1 MSGCGKVRAW
11 QVPLRLITGAFILH
25 SGMEKWDGPDEQA
38 QGVHGMAR
46 QSFPFLEN
54 IDAPRFLRLLAAGEI
69 ALGAALL
76 TPAVPTRLAGAA
88 LTGFA
93 GSLMAVY
100 AQTPGLR
107 KEGSVWPTP
116 DGIGV
121 SKDSWLLAI
130 GLALTLSPREKHLKN
145 LKHLKQLKHAKDVR
159 DAKRHGRH
167 QQHGPAAGPSST
179 RAAGSVSSR
188 PSRPRSWPR
197 RCPRAG
203 TATTTRTATAPPT
216 PARRAPRTGEPR
228 AGGAGEAG
236 E

>member
-1 MSGCGKVRAW
+1 MSGCGKVKAW
-11 QVPLRLITGAFILH
+11 QVPLRLVTGAFILH

-46 QSFPFLEN
+46 QTFPFLEN
-54 IDAPRFLRLLAAGEI
+54 IDAPRFLKLLAAGEI

-76 TPAVPTRLAGAA
+76 TPMVPSRLTGAA

-130 GLALTLSPREKHLKN
+130 GLALTLSPHQKPHKHI
-145 LKHLKQLKHAKDVR
+145 KHIKHIKQAKQV
-159 DAKRHGRH
+159 AKEAKEARRLAKGLSQDGHSHHHSHRHGPGHARK
-167 QQHGPAAGPSST
+167 GCPAHH
-179 RAAGSVSSR
+179 
-188 PSRPRSWPR
+188 
-197 RCPRAG
+197 
-203 TATTTRTATAPPT
+203 
-216 PARRAPRTGEPR
+216 
-228 AGGAGEAG
+228 
-236 E
+236 

>member
-1 MSGCGKVRAW
+1 MSGCGKVKAW
-11 QVPLRLITGAFILH
+11 QVPLRLVTGAFILH

-46 QSFPFLEN
+46 QTFPFLEN
-54 IDAPRFLRLLAAGEI
+54 IDAPKFLKLLAAGEI

-76 TPAVPTRLAGAA
+76 TPMVPSRLAGAA

-130 GLALTLSPREKHLKN
+130 GLALTLSPHEKHHKHAKHLKHIKHAEH
-145 LKHLKQLKHAKDVR
+145 LKGHGGHHKHHCRHEQGGHPGHYGHLKQAKQVAKEAKEARRLAKDVKGVSQ
-159 DAKRHGRH
+159 DGHSHHHAHRHGPGHARK
-167 QQHGPAAGPSST
+167 GCPAHH
-179 RAAGSVSSR
+179 
-188 PSRPRSWPR
+188 
-197 RCPRAG
+197 
-203 TATTTRTATAPPT
+203 
-216 PARRAPRTGEPR
+216 
-228 AGGAGEAG
+228 
-236 E
+236 

>member
-1 MSGCGKVRAW
+1 MSGCGKVKAW
-11 QVPLRLITGAFILH
+11 QVPLRLVTGAFILH

-46 QSFPFLEN
+46 QTFPFLEN
-54 IDAPRFLRLLAAGEI
+54 VDAPRFLKLLAAGEI

-76 TPAVPTRLAGAA
+76 TPMVPSRLTGAA

-130 GLALTLSPREKHLKN
+130 GLALTLSPHQKPHKHI
-145 LKHLKQLKHAKDVR
+145 KQAKQV
-159 DAKRHGRH
+159 AKEAKEARRLAKGLSQDGHSHHHSHRHGPGHARK
-167 QQHGPAAGPSST
+167 GCPAHH
-179 RAAGSVSSR
+179 
-188 PSRPRSWPR
+188 
-197 RCPRAG
+197 
-203 TATTTRTATAPPT
+203 
-216 PARRAPRTGEPR
+216 
-228 AGGAGEAG
+228 
-236 E
+236 

>member
-1 MSGCGKVRAW
+1 MSGCGKVKAW
-11 QVPLRLITGAFILH
+11 QVPLRLVTGAFILH

-46 QSFPFLEN
+46 QTFPFLEN
-54 IDAPRFLRLLAAGEI
+54 IDAPRFLKLLAAGEI

-76 TPAVPTRLAGAA
+76 TPMVPSRLTGAA

-130 GLALTLSPREKHLKN
+130 GLALTLSPHQKPHKHI
-145 LKHLKQLKHAKDVR
+145 KQAKQVAKEAKEAGRLAKGLSR
-159 DAKRHGRH
+159 DGHSHHHSHRHGPGHARK
-167 QQHGPAAGPSST
+167 GCPAHH
-179 RAAGSVSSR
+179 
-188 PSRPRSWPR
+188 
-197 RCPRAG
+197 
-203 TATTTRTATAPPT
+203 
-216 PARRAPRTGEPR
+216 
-228 AGGAGEAG
+228 
-236 E
+236 

>member
-1 MSGCGKVRAW
+1 MSGCGKVKAW
-11 QVPLRLITGAFILH
+11 QVPLRLVTGAFILH
-25 SGMEKWDGPDEQA
+25 SGMEKWEGPDEQA

-46 QSFPFLEN
+46 QTFPFLEN
-54 IDAPRFLRLLAAGEI
+54 IDAPRFLKLLAAGEI

-76 TPAVPTRLAGAA
+76 TPMVPSRLAGAA

-130 GLALTLSPREKHLKN
+130 GLALTLSPHQKPHKHI
-145 LKHLKQLKHAKDVR
+145 KHIKHIKQAKQV
-159 DAKRHGRH
+159 AKEAKEARRLAKGLSQDGHSHHHSHRHGPGHARK
-167 QQHGPAAGPSST
+167 GCPAHH
-179 RAAGSVSSR
+179 
-188 PSRPRSWPR
+188 
-197 RCPRAG
+197 
-203 TATTTRTATAPPT
+203 
-216 PARRAPRTGEPR
+216 
-228 AGGAGEAG
+228 
-236 E
+236 

>member
-1 MSGCGKVRAW
+1 MSGCGKVKAW
-11 QVPLRLITGAFILH
+11 QVPLRLVTGAFILH

-46 QSFPFLEN
+46 QTFPFLEN
-54 IDAPRFLRLLAAGEI
+54 INAPRFLKLLAAGEI

-76 TPAVPTRLAGAA
+76 TPMIPTRLAGAA

-130 GLALTLSPREKHLKN
+130 GLALTLSPHQKHHKHV
-145 LKHLKQLKHAKDVR
+145 KHIKHAQHVKHVRHAKGHGGCHKHHCHHEQGGHPGHHGHLKQAKLVAR
-159 DAKRHGRH
+159 EAKEAKRPAKGVSPDGHSHHHAHR
-167 QQHGPAAGPSST
+167 HGPGHARKG
-179 RAAGSVSSR
+179 
-188 PSRPRSWPR
+188 
-197 RCPRAG
+197 CPAHH
-203 TATTTRTATAPPT
+203 
-216 PARRAPRTGEPR
+216 
-228 AGGAGEAG
+228 
-236 E
+236 

>member
-1 MSGCGKVRAW
+1 MSGCGKVKAW
-11 QVPLRLITGAFILH
+11 QVPLRLVTGAFILH

-46 QSFPFLEN
+46 QTFPFLEN
-54 IDAPRFLRLLAAGEI
+54 IDAPRFLKLLAAGEI

-76 TPAVPTRLAGAA
+76 TPMVPTRLAGAA

-130 GLALTLSPREKHLKN
+130 GLALTLSPHQKHHKH
-145 LKHLKQLKHAKDVR
+145 LKHLKGHG
-159 DAKRHGRH
+159 GRH
-167 QQHGPAAGPSST
+167 QHHCHHEQGGRPGRHGHLQQAKQVAQEATEARRLAKRVKGLSQDGHSHQHSHRHGPGHT
-179 RAAGSVSSR
+179 RKG
-188 PSRPRSWPR
+188 
-197 RCPRAG
+197 CPAHD
-203 TATTTRTATAPPT
+203 
-216 PARRAPRTGEPR
+216 
-228 AGGAGEAG
+228 
-236 E
+236 

>member
-1 MSGCGKVRAW
+1 MSGCGKVKAW
-11 QVPLRLITGAFILH
+11 QVPLRLVTGAFILH

-46 QSFPFLEN
+46 QTFPSLEN
-54 IDAPRFLRLLAAGEI
+54 IDAPRFLKLLAAGEI

-76 TPAVPTRLAGAA
+76 TPMVPTRLAGAA

-130 GLALTLSPREKHLKN
+130 GLALTLSPHQKHHKHLKRV
-145 LKHLKQLKHAKDVR
+145 KGHG
-159 DAKRHGRH
+159 GRH
-167 QQHGPAAGPSST
+167 QHHCHHEQGGRPGRHGHLQQAKQVAQEAKEARRLAKRVKGLSQDGHSHQHSHRHGPGHT
-179 RAAGSVSSR
+179 RKG
-188 PSRPRSWPR
+188 
-197 RCPRAG
+197 CPAHD
-203 TATTTRTATAPPT
+203 
-216 PARRAPRTGEPR
+216 
-228 AGGAGEAG
+228 
-236 E
+236 

>member
-1 MSGCGKVRAW
+1 MSGCGKVKAW
-11 QVPLRLITGAFILH
+11 QVPLRLVTGAFILH

-46 QSFPFLEN
+46 QTFPFLEN
-54 IDAPRFLRLLAAGEI
+54 IDAPRFLKLLAAGEI

-76 TPAVPTRLAGAA
+76 TPMVPTRLAGAA

-130 GLALTLSPREKHLKN
+130 GLALTLSPHQKHHKH
-145 LKHLKQLKHAKDVR
+145 LKHLKHLKGHG
-159 DAKRHGRH
+159 GRH
-167 QQHGPAAGPSST
+167 QHHCHHEQGGRPGRHGHLQQAKQVAQEAKEARRLAKRVKGLSQDGHSHQHSHRHGPGHT
-179 RAAGSVSSR
+179 RKG
-188 PSRPRSWPR
+188 
-197 RCPRAG
+197 CPAHD
-203 TATTTRTATAPPT
+203 
-216 PARRAPRTGEPR
+216 
-228 AGGAGEAG
+228 
-236 E
+236 

>member
-1 MSGCGKVRAW
+1 MSGCGKVKAW
-11 QVPLRLITGAFILH
+11 QVPLRLVTGAFILH
-25 SGMEKWDGPDEQA
+25 SGMEKWEGPDEQA

-46 QSFPFLEN
+46 QTFPFLEN
-54 IDAPRFLRLLAAGEI
+54 IDAPRFLKLLAAGEI

-76 TPAVPTRLAGAA
+76 TPMVPSRLAGAA

-130 GLALTLSPREKHLKN
+130 GLALTLSPHQKPHKHI
-145 LKHLKQLKHAKDVR
+145 KHIKQAKQV
-159 DAKRHGRH
+159 AKEAKEARRLAKGLSQDGHSHHHSHRHGPGHARK
-167 QQHGPAAGPSST
+167 GCPAHH
-179 RAAGSVSSR
+179 
-188 PSRPRSWPR
+188 
-197 RCPRAG
+197 
-203 TATTTRTATAPPT
+203 
-216 PARRAPRTGEPR
+216 
-228 AGGAGEAG
+228 
-236 E
+236 

>member
-1 MSGCGKVRAW
+1 MSGCGKVKAW
-11 QVPLRLITGAFILH
+11 QVPLRLVTGAFILH

-46 QSFPFLEN
+46 QTFPFLEN
-54 IDAPRFLRLLAAGEI
+54 IDAPRFLKLLAAGEI

-76 TPAVPTRLAGAA
+76 TPMVPTRLAGAA

-130 GLALTLSPREKHLKN
+130 GLALTLSPHQKHHKHLKHV
-145 LKHLKQLKHAKDVR
+145 KGHG
-159 DAKRHGRH
+159 GRH
-167 QQHGPAAGPSST
+167 QHHCHHEQGGRPGRHGHLQQAKQVAQEAKEARRLAKRVKGLSQDGHSHQHSHRHGPGHT
-179 RAAGSVSSR
+179 RKG
-188 PSRPRSWPR
+188 
-197 RCPRAG
+197 CPAHD
-203 TATTTRTATAPPT
+203 
-216 PARRAPRTGEPR
+216 
-228 AGGAGEAG
+228 
-236 E
+236 

>member
-1 MSGCGKVRAW
+1 MSGCGKVKAW
-11 QVPLRLITGAFILH
+11 QVPLRLVTGAFILH

-46 QSFPFLEN
+46 QTFPFLEN
-54 IDAPRFLRLLAAGEI
+54 VDAPRFLKLLAAGEI

-76 TPAVPTRLAGAA
+76 TPMVPSRLTGAA

-130 GLALTLSPREKHLKN
+130 GLALTLSPHQKPHKHI
-145 LKHLKQLKHAKDVR
+145 KHIKHIKQAKQV
-159 DAKRHGRH
+159 AKEAKEARRLAKGLSQDGHSHHHSHRHGPGHARK
-167 QQHGPAAGPSST
+167 GCPAHH
-179 RAAGSVSSR
+179 
-188 PSRPRSWPR
+188 
-197 RCPRAG
+197 
-203 TATTTRTATAPPT
+203 
-216 PARRAPRTGEPR
+216 
-228 AGGAGEAG
+228 
-236 E
+236 

>member
-1 MSGCGKVRAW
+1 MSGCGKVKAW
-11 QVPLRLITGAFILH
+11 QVPLRLVTGAFILH

-46 QSFPFLEN
+46 QTFPFLEN
-54 IDAPRFLRLLAAGEI
+54 IDAPRFLKLLAAGEI

-76 TPAVPTRLAGAA
+76 TPMVPSRLTGAA

-130 GLALTLSPREKHLKN
+130 GLALTLSPHQKPHKHI
-145 LKHLKQLKHAKDVR
+145 KHIKQAKQVAKEAKEAGRLAKGLSR
-159 DAKRHGRH
+159 DGHSHHHSHRHGPGHARK
-167 QQHGPAAGPSST
+167 GCPAHH
-179 RAAGSVSSR
+179 
-188 PSRPRSWPR
+188 
-197 RCPRAG
+197 
-203 TATTTRTATAPPT
+203 
-216 PARRAPRTGEPR
+216 
-228 AGGAGEAG
+228 
-236 E
+236 

>member
-1 MSGCGKVRAW
+1 MSGCGKVKAW
-11 QVPLRLITGAFILH
+11 QVPLRLVTGAFILH

-46 QSFPFLEN
+46 QTFPFLEN
-54 IDAPRFLRLLAAGEI
+54 IDAPRFLKLLAAGEI

-76 TPAVPTRLAGAA
+76 TPMVPTRLAGAA

-130 GLALTLSPREKHLKN
+130 GLALTLSPHQKHHKH
-145 LKHLKQLKHAKDVR
+145 LKHLKGHG
-159 DAKRHGRH
+159 GRH
-167 QQHGPAAGPSST
+167 QHHCHHEQGGRPGRHGHLQQAKQVAQEAKEARRLAKRVKGLSQDGHSHQHSHRHGPGHT
-179 RAAGSVSSR
+179 RKG
-188 PSRPRSWPR
+188 
-197 RCPRAG
+197 CPAHD
-203 TATTTRTATAPPT
+203 
-216 PARRAPRTGEPR
+216 
-228 AGGAGEAG
+228 
-236 E
+236 

>member
-1 MSGCGKVRAW
+1 MSGCGKVKAW
-11 QVPLRLITGAFILH
+11 QVPLRLVTGAFILH

-46 QSFPFLEN
+46 QTFPFLEN
-54 IDAPRFLRLLAAGEI
+54 IDAPRFLKLLAAGEI

-76 TPAVPTRLAGAA
+76 TPMVPTRLAGAA

-130 GLALTLSPREKHLKN
+130 GLALTLSPHQKHHKHVKHAQHLKHHGGHH
-145 LKHLKQLKHAKDVR
+145 KHHCRPEQGGSPGRHGHLAQAKQVAQEAKEAR
-159 DAKRHGRH
+159 RLAKRVKGLSQDGHSHHHSHRH
-167 QQHGPAAGPSST
+167 APGHTRKGCPAHH
-179 RAAGSVSSR
+179 
-188 PSRPRSWPR
+188 
-197 RCPRAG
+197 
-203 TATTTRTATAPPT
+203 
-216 PARRAPRTGEPR
+216 
-228 AGGAGEAG
+228 
-236 E
+236 

>member
-1 MSGCGKVRAW
+1 MSGCGKVKAW
-11 QVPLRLITGAFILH
+11 QVPLRLVTGAFILH

-46 QSFPFLEN
+46 QTFPFLEN
-54 IDAPRFLRLLAAGEI
+54 IDAPRFLKLLAAGEI

-76 TPAVPTRLAGAA
+76 TPMVPSRLAGAA

-130 GLALTLSPREKHLKN
+130 GLALALSPHQKPHKHI
-145 LKHLKQLKHAKDVR
+145 KHIKQAKQVAKEAKEARRLAKGLSR
-159 DAKRHGRH
+159 DGHSHHHSHRHGPGHARK
-167 QQHGPAAGPSST
+167 GRPAHH
-179 RAAGSVSSR
+179 
-188 PSRPRSWPR
+188 
-197 RCPRAG
+197 
-203 TATTTRTATAPPT
+203 
-216 PARRAPRTGEPR
+216 
-228 AGGAGEAG
+228 
-236 E
+236 

>member
-1 MSGCGKVRAW
+1 MSGCGKVKAW
-11 QVPLRLITGAFILH
+11 QVPLRLVTGAFILH

-46 QSFPFLEN
+46 QTFPFLEN
-54 IDAPRFLRLLAAGEI
+54 IDAPKFLKLLAAGEI
-69 ALGAALL
+69 AIGAALL
-76 TPAVPTRLAGAA
+76 TPMVPTRLAGAA

-130 GLALTLSPREKHLKN
+130 GLALTLSPHEKHHKHAKHLKHIKHAEH
-145 LKHLKQLKHAKDVR
+145 LKGHGGHHKHHCRHEQGGHPGHYGHLKQAKQVAKEAKEARRLAKDVKGLSQ
-159 DAKRHGRH
+159 DGHSHHHAHRHGPGHARK
-167 QQHGPAAGPSST
+167 GCPAHH
-179 RAAGSVSSR
+179 
-188 PSRPRSWPR
+188 
-197 RCPRAG
+197 
-203 TATTTRTATAPPT
+203 
-216 PARRAPRTGEPR
+216 
-228 AGGAGEAG
+228 
-236 E
+236 

>member
-1 MSGCGKVRAW
+1 MSGCGKVKAW
-11 QVPLRLITGAFILH
+11 QVPLRLVTGAFILH

-46 QSFPFLEN
+46 QTFPFLEN
-54 IDAPRFLRLLAAGEI
+54 IDAPRFLKLLAAGEI

-76 TPAVPTRLAGAA
+76 TPMVPTRLAGAA

-130 GLALTLSPREKHLKN
+130 GLALTLSPHQKHHKHHKHLKG
-145 LKHLKQLKHAKDVR
+145 HG
-159 DAKRHGRH
+159 GRH
-167 QQHGPAAGPSST
+167 QHHCHHEQGGRPGRHGHLQQAKQVAQEAKEARRLAKRVKGLSQDGHSHQHSHRHGPGHT
-179 RAAGSVSSR
+179 RKG
-188 PSRPRSWPR
+188 
-197 RCPRAG
+197 CPAHD
-203 TATTTRTATAPPT
+203 
-216 PARRAPRTGEPR
+216 
-228 AGGAGEAG
+228 
-236 E
+236 

>member
-1 MSGCGKVRAW
+1 MSGCGKVKAW
-11 QVPLRLITGAFILH
+11 QVPLRLVTGAFILH

-46 QSFPFLEN
+46 QTFPFLED
-54 IDAPRFLRLLAAGEI
+54 IDAPKFLKLLAAGEI
-69 ALGAALL
+69 AIGAALL
-76 TPAVPTRLAGAA
+76 TPMVPSRLAGAA

-130 GLALTLSPREKHLKN
+130 GLALTLSPHQKHLKHVTHARH
-145 LKHLKQLKHAKDVR
+145 LKHHGGHHKHHCRHEQGGHPGHYGHLKQAKQVAKEAKEARRLAKDVKGLSQ
-159 DAKRHGRH
+159 DGHSHHHAHRHGPGHARK
-167 QQHGPAAGPSST
+167 GCPAH
-179 RAAGSVSSR
+179 R
-188 PSRPRSWPR
+188 
-197 RCPRAG
+197 
-203 TATTTRTATAPPT
+203 
-216 PARRAPRTGEPR
+216 
-228 AGGAGEAG
+228 
-236 E
+236 

>member
-1 MSGCGKVRAW
+1 MSGCGKVKAW
-11 QVPLRLITGAFILH
+11 QVPLRLVTGAFILH

-46 QSFPFLEN
+46 QTFPFLEN
-54 IDAPRFLRLLAAGEI
+54 IDAPRFLKLLAAGEI

-76 TPAVPTRLAGAA
+76 TPMVPSRLAGAA

-130 GLALTLSPREKHLKN
+130 GLALTLSPHQKPHKHI
-145 LKHLKQLKHAKDVR
+145 KHIKQAKQV
-159 DAKRHGRH
+159 AKEAKQARRLAKGLSQDGHSHHHSHRHGPGHARK
-167 QQHGPAAGPSST
+167 GCPAHH
-179 RAAGSVSSR
+179 
-188 PSRPRSWPR
+188 
-197 RCPRAG
+197 
-203 TATTTRTATAPPT
+203 
-216 PARRAPRTGEPR
+216 
-228 AGGAGEAG
+228 
-236 E
+236 

>member
-1 MSGCGKVRAW
+1 MSGCGKVKAW
-11 QVPLRLITGAFILH
+11 QVPLRLVTGAFILH

-46 QSFPFLEN
+46 QTFPFLED
-54 IDAPRFLRLLAAGEI
+54 IDAPKFLKLLAAGEI
-69 ALGAALL
+69 AIGAALL
-76 TPAVPTRLAGAA
+76 TPMVPSRLAGAA

-130 GLALTLSPREKHLKN
+130 GLALTLSPHQKHLKHVTHARH
-145 LKHLKQLKHAKDVR
+145 LKHHGGHHKHHCRHEQGGHPGHYGHLKQAKQEAKEVRRLAKDVKGLSQ
-159 DAKRHGRH
+159 DGHSHHHAHRHGPGHARK
-167 QQHGPAAGPSST
+167 GCPAH
-179 RAAGSVSSR
+179 R
-188 PSRPRSWPR
+188 
-197 RCPRAG
+197 
-203 TATTTRTATAPPT
+203 
-216 PARRAPRTGEPR
+216 
-228 AGGAGEAG
+228 
-236 E
+236 

>member
-1 MSGCGKVRAW
+1 MSGCGKVKAW
-11 QVPLRLITGAFILH
+11 QVPLRLVTGAFILH

-46 QSFPFLEN
+46 QTFPFLED
-54 IDAPRFLRLLAAGEI
+54 IDAPKFLKLLAAGEI
-69 ALGAALL
+69 AIGAALL
-76 TPAVPTRLAGAA
+76 TPMVPSRLAGAA

-130 GLALTLSPREKHLKN
+130 GLALTLSPHQKHLKHVKHAGH
-145 LKHLKQLKHAKDVR
+145 LKHHGGHHKHHCRHERGGHSGHHGHLKQAKQVAKEAKEAKRLAKDVKGLSQ
-159 DAKRHGRH
+159 DGHSHHHAHRHGPGHARK
-167 QQHGPAAGPSST
+167 GCPAHH
-179 RAAGSVSSR
+179 
-188 PSRPRSWPR
+188 
-197 RCPRAG
+197 
-203 TATTTRTATAPPT
+203 
-216 PARRAPRTGEPR
+216 
-228 AGGAGEAG
+228 
-236 E
+236 

>member
-1 MSGCGKVRAW
+1 MSGCGKVKAW
-11 QVPLRLITGAFILH
+11 QVPLRLVTGAFILH

-46 QSFPFLEN
+46 QTFPFLEN
-54 IDAPRFLRLLAAGEI
+54 IDAPRFLKLLAAGEI

-76 TPAVPTRLAGAA
+76 TPMVPSRLAGAA

-130 GLALTLSPREKHLKN
+130 GLALTLSPHQKPHKHI
-145 LKHLKQLKHAKDVR
+145 KHIKQAKQV
-159 DAKRHGRH
+159 AKEAKEARRLAKGLSQDGHSHHHSHRHGPGHARK
-167 QQHGPAAGPSST
+167 GCPAHH
-179 RAAGSVSSR
+179 
-188 PSRPRSWPR
+188 
-197 RCPRAG
+197 
-203 TATTTRTATAPPT
+203 
-216 PARRAPRTGEPR
+216 
-228 AGGAGEAG
+228 
-236 E
+236 

>member
-1 MSGCGKVRAW
+1 MSGCGKVKAW
-11 QVPLRLITGAFILH
+11 QVPLRLVTGAFILH

-46 QSFPFLEN
+46 QTFPFLES
-54 IDAPRFLRLLAAGEI
+54 IDAPRFLKLLAAGEI

-76 TPAVPTRLAGAA
+76 TPMVPTRLAGAA

-130 GLALTLSPREKHLKN
+130 GLALTLSPHQKHHKH
-145 LKHLKQLKHAKDVR
+145 LKHLKGHG
-159 DAKRHGRH
+159 GRH
-167 QQHGPAAGPSST
+167 QHHCHHEQGGRPGRHGHLQQAKQVAQEAKEARRLAKRVKGLSQDGHSHQHSHRHGPGHT
-179 RAAGSVSSR
+179 RKG
-188 PSRPRSWPR
+188 
-197 RCPRAG
+197 CPAHD
-203 TATTTRTATAPPT
+203 
-216 PARRAPRTGEPR
+216 
-228 AGGAGEAG
+228 
-236 E
+236 

>member
-1 MSGCGKVRAW
+1 MGGCGKVKAW
-11 QVPLRLITGAFILH
+11 QVPLRLVTGAFILH

-46 QSFPFLEN
+46 QTFPFLEN
-54 IDAPRFLRLLAAGEI
+54 IDAPRFLKLLAAGEI

-76 TPAVPTRLAGAA
+76 TPMVPSRLAGAA

-130 GLALTLSPREKHLKN
+130 GLALTLSPHQKPHKHI
-145 LKHLKQLKHAKDVR
+145 KHIKQAKQV
-159 DAKRHGRH
+159 AKEAKEARRLAKGLSQDGHSHHHSHRHGPGHARK
-167 QQHGPAAGPSST
+167 GCPAHH
-179 RAAGSVSSR
+179 
-188 PSRPRSWPR
+188 
-197 RCPRAG
+197 
-203 TATTTRTATAPPT
+203 
-216 PARRAPRTGEPR
+216 
-228 AGGAGEAG
+228 
-236 E
+236 

>member
-1 MSGCGKVRAW
+1 MSGCGKVKAW
-11 QVPLRLITGAFILH
+11 QVPLRLVTGAFILH

-46 QSFPFLEN
+46 QTFPFLEN
-54 IDAPRFLRLLAAGEI
+54 IDAPRFLKLLAAGEI

-76 TPAVPTRLAGAA
+76 TPMVPTRLAGAA

-130 GLALTLSPREKHLKN
+130 GLALTLSPHQKHHKH
-145 LKHLKQLKHAKDVR
+145 LKHLKHLKGHG
-159 DAKRHGRH
+159 GRH
-167 QQHGPAAGPSST
+167 QHHCHHEQGGRPGRHGHLQQAKQRAQEAKEARRLAKRVKGLSQDGHSHQHSHRHGPGHT
-179 RAAGSVSSR
+179 RKG
-188 PSRPRSWPR
+188 
-197 RCPRAG
+197 CPAHD
-203 TATTTRTATAPPT
+203 
-216 PARRAPRTGEPR
+216 
-228 AGGAGEAG
+228 
-236 E
+236 

>member
-1 MSGCGKVRAW
+1 MSGCGKVKAW
-11 QVPLRLITGAFILH
+11 QVPLRLVTGAFILH

-46 QSFPFLEN
+46 QTFPFLEN
-54 IDAPRFLRLLAAGEI
+54 IDAPRFLKLLAAGEI

-76 TPAVPTRLAGAA
+76 TPMVPSRLAGAA

-130 GLALTLSPREKHLKN
+130 GLALTLSPHQKPHKHI
-145 LKHLKQLKHAKDVR
+145 KHIKHIKQAKQV
-159 DAKRHGRH
+159 AKEAKEARRLAKGLSQDGHSHHHSHRHGPGHARK
-167 QQHGPAAGPSST
+167 GCPAHH
-179 RAAGSVSSR
+179 
-188 PSRPRSWPR
+188 
-197 RCPRAG
+197 
-203 TATTTRTATAPPT
+203 
-216 PARRAPRTGEPR
+216 
-228 AGGAGEAG
+228 
-236 E
+236 

>member
-1 MSGCGKVRAW
+1 MSGCGKVKAW
-11 QVPLRLITGAFILH
+11 QVPLRLVTGAFILH

-46 QSFPFLEN
+46 QTFPFLEN
-54 IDAPRFLRLLAAGEI
+54 IDAPRFLKLLAAGEI

-76 TPAVPTRLAGAA
+76 TPMVPTRLAGAA

-130 GLALTLSPREKHLKN
+130 GLALTLSPHQKHHKH
-145 LKHLKQLKHAKDVR
+145 LKHLKGHG
-159 DAKRHGRH
+159 GRH
-167 QQHGPAAGPSST
+167 QHHCHHEQGGRPGRHGHLQQAKQVAQEAKEARRLAKRVKGLSQDGHSHQHSHRHGP
-179 RAAGSVSSR
+179 
-188 PSRPRSWPR
+188 
-197 RCPRAG
+197 
-203 TATTTRTATAPPT
+203 
-216 PARRAPRTGEPR
+216 
-228 AGGAGEAG
+228 
-236 E
+236 

>member
-1 MSGCGKVRAW
+1 MSGCGKVKAW
-11 QVPLRLITGAFILH
+11 QVPLRLVTGAFILH

-46 QSFPFLEN
+46 QTFPFLEN
-54 IDAPRFLRLLAAGEI
+54 IDAPRFLKLLAAGEI

-76 TPAVPTRLAGAA
+76 TPMVPTRLAGAA

-130 GLALTLSPREKHLKN
+130 GLALTLSPHQKHHKHIKHLKG
-145 LKHLKQLKHAKDVR
+145 HG
-159 DAKRHGRH
+159 GRH
-167 QQHGPAAGPSST
+167 QHHCHHEQGGRPGRHGHLQQAKQVAQEAKEARRLAKRVKGLSQDGHSHQHSHRHGPGHT
-179 RAAGSVSSR
+179 RKG
-188 PSRPRSWPR
+188 
-197 RCPRAG
+197 CPAHD
-203 TATTTRTATAPPT
+203 
-216 PARRAPRTGEPR
+216 
-228 AGGAGEAG
+228 
-236 E
+236 

>member
-1 MSGCGKVRAW
+1 MSGCGKVKAW
-11 QVPLRLITGAFILH
+11 QVPLRLVTGAFILH

-46 QSFPFLEN
+46 QTFPFLEN
-54 IDAPRFLRLLAAGEI
+54 IDAPRFLKLLAAGEI

-76 TPAVPTRLAGAA
+76 TPMVPSRLTGAA

-130 GLALTLSPREKHLKN
+130 GLALTLSPHQKPHKHI
-145 LKHLKQLKHAKDVR
+145 KHIKQAKQV
-159 DAKRHGRH
+159 AKEAKEARRLAKGLSQDGHSHHHSHRHGPGHARK
-167 QQHGPAAGPSST
+167 GCPAHH
-179 RAAGSVSSR
+179 
-188 PSRPRSWPR
+188 
-197 RCPRAG
+197 
-203 TATTTRTATAPPT
+203 
-216 PARRAPRTGEPR
+216 
-228 AGGAGEAG
+228 
-236 E
+236 

>member
-145 LKHLKQLKHAKDVR
+145 LKHLKQLTHAKDVKDVR

-167 QQHGPAAGPSST
+167 QQHGP
-179 RAAGSVSSR
+179 RC
-188 PSRPRSWPR
+188 WP
-197 RCPRAG
+197 
-203 TATTTRTATAPPT
+203 
-216 PARRAPRTGEPR
+216 EQH
-228 AGGAGEAG
+228 AGGGERLKQAKQAKELAKTLSQG
-236 E
+236 GHSHHHAHRHGPAHARKACPAHR

>member
-1 MSGCGKVRAW
+1 MSGCGKVKAW
-11 QVPLRLITGAFILH
+11 QVPLRLVTGAFILH

-46 QSFPFLEN
+46 QTFPFLED
-54 IDAPRFLRLLAAGEI
+54 IDAPKFLKLLAAGEI
-69 ALGAALL
+69 AIGAALL
-76 TPAVPTRLAGAA
+76 TPMVPSRLAGAA

-130 GLALTLSPREKHLKN
+130 GLALTLSPHQKHLKHVTHARH
-145 LKHLKQLKHAKDVR
+145 LKHHGGHHKHHCRHEQGGHPGHYGHLKQAKQVAKEAKEVRRLAKDVKGLSQ
-159 DAKRHGRH
+159 DGHSHHHAHRHGPGHARK
-167 QQHGPAAGPSST
+167 GCPAH
-179 RAAGSVSSR
+179 R
-188 PSRPRSWPR
+188 
-197 RCPRAG
+197 
-203 TATTTRTATAPPT
+203 
-216 PARRAPRTGEPR
+216 
-228 AGGAGEAG
+228 
-236 E
+236 

>member
-167 QQHGPAAGPSST
+167 QQHGPRCRPEQHTGGGERLKQAKQAKQAKELAKTLPQGGHSHHHAHRHGPAHA
-179 RAAGSVSSR
+179 RKA
-188 PSRPRSWPR
+188 
-197 RCPRAG
+197 CPAHR
-203 TATTTRTATAPPT
+203 
-216 PARRAPRTGEPR
+216 
-228 AGGAGEAG
+228 
-236 E
+236 

>member
-1 MSGCGKVRAW
+1 MSGCGKVKAW
-11 QVPLRLITGAFILH
+11 QVPLRLVTGAFILH

-46 QSFPFLEN
+46 QTFPFLED
-54 IDAPRFLRLLAAGEI
+54 IDAPKFLKLLAAGEI
-69 ALGAALL
+69 AIGAALL
-76 TPAVPTRLAGAA
+76 TPMVPSRLAGAA

-130 GLALTLSPREKHLKN
+130 GLALTLSPHQKHLKHVTHARH
-145 LKHLKQLKHAKDVR
+145 LKHHGGHHKHHCRHEQGGHPGHYGHLKQAKQVAKEAKEVKRLAKDVKGLSQ
-159 DAKRHGRH
+159 DGHSHHHAHRHGPGHARK
-167 QQHGPAAGPSST
+167 GCPAH
-179 RAAGSVSSR
+179 R
-188 PSRPRSWPR
+188 
-197 RCPRAG
+197 
-203 TATTTRTATAPPT
+203 
-216 PARRAPRTGEPR
+216 
-228 AGGAGEAG
+228 
-236 E
+236 

>member
-1 MSGCGKVRAW
+1 MSGCGKVKAW
-11 QVPLRLITGAFILH
+11 QVPLRLVTGAFILH

-46 QSFPFLEN
+46 QTFPFLEN
-54 IDAPRFLRLLAAGEI
+54 IDAPRFLKLLAAGEI

-76 TPAVPTRLAGAA
+76 TPMVPSRLAGAA

-130 GLALTLSPREKHLKN
+130 GLALTLSPHQKPHKHI
-145 LKHLKQLKHAKDVR
+145 KHIKHIKQAKQVAKEAKEARRLAKGLSR
-159 DAKRHGRH
+159 DGHSHHHSHRHGPGHARK
-167 QQHGPAAGPSST
+167 GCPAHH
-179 RAAGSVSSR
+179 
-188 PSRPRSWPR
+188 
-197 RCPRAG
+197 
-203 TATTTRTATAPPT
+203 
-216 PARRAPRTGEPR
+216 
-228 AGGAGEAG
+228 
-236 E
+236 